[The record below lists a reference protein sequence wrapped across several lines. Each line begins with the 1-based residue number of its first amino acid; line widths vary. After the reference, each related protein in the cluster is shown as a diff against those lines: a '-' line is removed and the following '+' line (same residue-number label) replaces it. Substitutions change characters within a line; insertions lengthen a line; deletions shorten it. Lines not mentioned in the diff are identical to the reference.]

1 MKLPTVDTRQPYP
14 WRFSPAHQKTLL
26 RCNPKTVLHCNPTV
40 TSLFLNGSKFSLKIL
55 RQSSIFGR
63 QLSLLVVVSK
73 AFDLLVEVRF
83 NENAARIFGEGH
95 NL

>member
-1 MKLPTVDTRQPYP
+1 MAFFPSTSKDFVALQPEDSVALQP
-14 WRFSPAHQKTLL
+14 DRHKPVPQWKQIFIKNIT
-26 RCNPKTVLHCNPTV
+26 PKFH
-40 TSLFLNGSKFSLKIL
+40 
-55 RQSSIFGR
+55 FGR